1 MMEYKGVVIP
11 LQDYNDLVKR
21 VAIAEL
27 LLTQEREKRPEMI
40 FEPGKI
46 TINPIKAG
54 SNPVSPI
61 PALTE
66 DEARAIEEKALDTY
80 GPPAQILMAYEEM
93 GELMKELS
101 KHERGKDNNLQIA
114 EEIADVR
121 IMLEQMALLFGVE
134 QDCDRIRY
142 EKLIRLKERLS
153 HAEHSH

>member
-1 MMEYKGVVIP
+1 MEYKEVVIP

-27 LLTQEREKRPEMI
+27 LLKLERREKI
-40 FEPGKI
+40 I
-46 TINPIKAG
+46 INPTIADVISEGKF
-54 SNPVSPI
+54 SVQPV

-66 DEARAIEEKALDTY
+66 DEARSIEEKALDTY

-134 QDCDRIRY
+134 KDCDKIRY
-142 EKLIRLKERLS
+142 EKLMRLKERLS

>member
-1 MMEYKGVVIP
+1 MMENIDVVVP
-11 LQDYNDLVKR
+11 LREYNALVER
-21 VAIAEL
+21 AAIAEFL
-27 LLTQEREKRPEMI
+27 LIQEREKRPEMI
-40 FEPGKI
+40 MEPGKI
-46 TINPIKAG
+46 TINPTRAG
-54 SNPVSPI
+54 SIPVSPV

-66 DEARAIEEKALDTY
+66 DESRAIEERALDTY

-134 QDCDRIRY
+134 KDCDRIRY

-153 HAEHSH
+153 HAEHSR